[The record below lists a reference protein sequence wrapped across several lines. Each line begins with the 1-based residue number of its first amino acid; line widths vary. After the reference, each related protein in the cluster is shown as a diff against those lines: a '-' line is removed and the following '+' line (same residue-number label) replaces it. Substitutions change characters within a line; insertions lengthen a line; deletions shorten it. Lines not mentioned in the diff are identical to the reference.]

1 MKKEPIPV
9 KVNILRTIHRAL
21 LPIKSRLDAILKD
34 YYAEKILI
42 SQAEFT
48 ALLEFRSAAATAELM
63 FDDYME
69 QASEAQTEILYLPP
83 AEFNL
88 LLDLSKTAELAT
100 RTPLAN
106 SGLWTH

>member
-1 MKKEPIPV
+1 MKKETIPV
-9 KVNILRTIHRAL
+9 KVSILRTIHTAL
-21 LPIKSRLDAILKD
+21 LPIKSRLDAVLKD
-34 YYAEKILI
+34 YYTEKILI

-69 QASEAQTEILYLPP
+69 QAEETQAKELYLPP
-83 AEFNL
+83 AEFSL